1 MASNI
6 VAIRSHGSLGR
17 GHIPSG
23 VSPGELMQR
32 MGWIPVALSAALIVS
47 GLAGR
52 KNSAVALALTAC
64 AGTAVWSAGRGAPL
78 QRGRANDKAH
88 SGRARAEPEAKR
100 AITIGKPADAL
111 RQRWVDPRTLPQL
124 MAGFATLRPIG
135 ENRMRWEMKTPL
147 GRLYEWESEI
157 VDEPGGSIGWRS
169 LPGAA
174 IANEG
179 SIRFD
184 AAPNDRGTV
193 ATLHV
198 RFDPPGG
205 ALGQGLVQLL
215 GDTPLNMIADNAL
228 RRFKSLVETG
238 EIPTTERQPAARA
251 TKR

>member
-1 MASNI
+1 MAGNI
-6 VAIRSHGSLGR
+6 VGIRSHGSSGR
-17 GHIPSG
+17 GHVPSD
-23 VSPGELMQR
+23 VSPGEFMQS

-47 GLAGR
+47 GLVGR
-52 KNSAVALALTAC
+52 KKGALAFALTAC
-64 AGTAVWSAGRGAPL
+64 AGTAVLSAGRGVPL
-78 QRGRANDKAH
+78 QRGSANDKAH
-88 SGRARAEPEAKR
+88 SGIARAEPEAKR
-100 AITIGKPADAL
+100 VITVGKPADAL
-111 RQRWVDPRTLPQL
+111 RQRWLDPRTLPQL
-124 MAGFATLRPIG
+124 MSGFATLRPIG
-135 ENRMRWEMKTPL
+135 DNRMRWEIRTPL

-184 AAPNDRGTV
+184 AASNDRGTI

-215 GDTPLNMIADNAL
+215 GATPLNMIADNAL

-238 EIPTTERQPAARA
+238 EIPTTERQPAARE